1 MSMFGPAK
9 RSTFHDYAAPT
20 QLRPTWRVAYF
31 VYQAGDARIRLGSM
45 TGGGQVYGHEF
56 TGMFSPL
63 LTANSTPVNNY
74 VGGGQVVSTPP
85 EILALLGG
93 VQGVVG

>member
-1 MSMFGPAK
+1 MSIFGDAPRK
-9 RSTFHDYAAPT
+9 TFHGYAVAT
-20 QLRPTWRVAYF
+20 QLRPTWRVQYF
-31 VYQAGDARIRLGSM
+31 VYQAGDAHLRTGSM

-56 TGMFSPL
+56 AGTFSPL